1 MRQSL
6 PLLQTDKSKITTNK
20 YSPPTFA
27 QNLLRASVNYRGCG
41 SVTDASLTGHGID
54 MLVD

>member
-6 PLLQTDKSKITTNK
+6 PLLQIDKSKITTNK
-20 YSPPTFA
+20 YSPPAFA
-27 QNLLRASVNYRGCG
+27 QNSLHASVNYRGCG

-54 MLVD
+54 MPVD